1 MTCDCMKL
9 VNEKLAAH
17 NGRLATG
24 FQLTADMGIRKR
36 LLLATEKI
44 DKNKRKPVPS
54 VTASYCPFCG
64 VKAEE
69 NT

>member
-17 NGRLATG
+17 NGRLATA
-24 FQLTADMGIRKR
+24 FQLTADMGIRMR

-54 VTASYCPFCG
+54 VMAFYCPFCG
-64 VKAEE
+64 TEAEE

>member
-1 MTCDCMKL
+1 MSCDCMKL

-24 FQLTADMGIRKR
+24 FQMTANMGIKMR
-36 LLLATEKI
+36 LLLATEKL
-44 DKNKRKPVPS
+44 DKTKRKPVPS

-64 VKAEE
+64 TKAEVQA
-69 NT
+69 

>member
-17 NGRLATG
+17 NGRLATA
-24 FQLTADMGIRKR
+24 FQLTADMGIRMR

-54 VTASYCPFCG
+54 VMASYCPFCG
-64 VKAEE
+64 TKAEE

>member
-9 VNEKLAAH
+9 VDEKLAAH

-24 FQLTADMGIRKR
+24 FQITADMGIRMR
-36 LLLATEKI
+36 LLLATEKL
-44 DKNKRKPVPS
+44 DKKKRKPVPS

-64 VKAEE
+64 TKAEAAA
-69 NT
+69 